1 MIRRRRAPR
10 LAATLLVA
18 LVATGGGCAT
28 TPPVVRT
35 TFLRSVDLIDMT
47 DRMAERMTS
56 DPVIGART
64 PASDPWTIS
73 IERIAN
79 RTNQIIPDGE
89 KWLYIARLRGRL
101 AATDFAAER
110 AIGWIMPPERWAQVA
125 AELES
130 PDEPP
135 LLRERPTHRLTGDF
149 RALTETSGS
158 GRRDTY
164 VCSYQLIDLATGVL
178 TWEGQWEV
186 SRAVR
191 GLTYD

>member
-1 MIRRRRAPR
+1 M
-10 LAATLLVA
+10 LLVVA
-18 LVATGGGCAT
+18 LATIAGGCAT
-28 TPPVVRT
+28 TPPVART
-35 TFLRSVDLIDMT
+35 TFLRSVDLIEMT

-101 AATDFAAER
+101 EATEFAAER
-110 AIGWIMPPERWAQVA
+110 SIRWIMPPERWAQVA

-130 PDEPP
+130 PAEPR
-135 LLRERPTHRLTGDF
+135 LLREPPTHRLTGDF
-149 RALTETSGS
+149 RALTETSAT

-164 VCSYQLIDLATGVL
+164 VCSYQLIDLLSGVL

-186 SRAVR
+186 SRATR